1 MTFQVVPAQTV
12 YRRASDPFRV
22 GQKRQRVWRAVIA
35 PRTASD
41 DPRWAERAQAYWDL
55 QGRTYGVVFGKPR
68 VAIDNVQGLVMT
80 EAHVL
85 QVLPGERL

>member
-1 MTFQVVPAQTV
+1 MMKAAVSIAT

-22 GQKRQRVWRAVIA
+22 GQKRQRVWRAIIA
-35 PRTASD
+35 PGTASD

-55 QGRTYGVVFGKPR
+55 QAKVYGVVFSPPR
-68 VAIDNVQGLVMT
+68 VAIDNVQGLIMT

-85 QVLPGERL
+85 QVLPGDRL